1 MSDDIFDSTELF
13 QNILGMTLSPTYMNE
28 ESMKQK
34 QPAISG
40 QSVDLK
46 TISG

>member
-1 MSDDIFDSTELF
+1 MTFIDFKLF

-34 QPAISG
+34 QPATLSG
-40 QSVDLK
+40 QSADSK